1 METSMALSDKINE
14 WLEWDKNDNTKSEVK
29 KLLTA
34 GDNEKLEKL
43 LLARLEFG
51 TAGLRGR
58 MGPGY
63 SQMNDLVIIQT
74 SQGLASYI
82 RSCND
87 QSTKQGVVIGFDG
100 RHNSRRFAELA
111 SLAFLQKDI
120 PVYLYSQ
127 LCPTPFVPFAV
138 NLFGCAAGVM
148 VTASHNPKDDN
159 GYKVYWENAAQII
172 SPHDKNIQNSILNN
186 LTPWEKAWDTSSLQ
200 SYPSLQDPLSKVMK
214 EYYAKLSEGVHDRHS
229 NESSST
235 KIVYTA
241 MHGVGYTY
249 MVEAFKVAGFK
260 PFVSVKEQQDPD
272 PEFSTVDFPNPE
284 EGQSALDLAFQTAD
298 REGCTLILAND
309 PDSDRLAAAEQGPG
323 GEWHVFSGNELGA
336 LLGWW
341 TLYSYRTKNPKADM
355 SKIYM
360 LASTVSSKLLR
371 SMAKKEGFNFVETLT
386 GFKWMGNKA
395 IELEA
400 QGNTVLFAY
409 EEAIG
414 FMCGTTVVDKD
425 GISAAVRAAELV
437 AYLDQEGST
446 LLKKLNEIYTQYGYH
461 ISLNS
466 YYLCYDPVTIKTL
479 FDKLRTI
486 EGKTDSYPQSIL
498 NGKYKI
504 VGVRDLT
511 TGFDSTQPDNKAI
524 LPVSRS
530 SQMITLEFENG
541 LVTTLRTSGTEP
553 KIKYYTELCASPQ
566 QQDKEALHKIL
577 QEMVDAICNELLQP
591 SVYGLKPRPT

>member
-1 METSMALSDKINE
+1 METPMALSDKINE
-14 WLEWDKNDNTKSEVK
+14 WLEWDKNEKTRLEVK
-29 KLLTA
+29 KLMSS
-34 GDNEKLEKL
+34 GDNEKLQKL
-43 LLARLEFG
+43 LMSRMEFG

-58 MGPGY
+58 MGTGY

-74 SQGLASYI
+74 SQGLASYL

-87 QSTKQGVVIGFDG
+87 KSTTQGVVIGFDG
-100 RHNSRRFAELA
+100 RHNSRRFAELSA
-111 SLAFLQKDI
+111 VAFLQKDI
-120 PVYLYSQ
+120 PVYLYSH

-138 NLFGCAAGVM
+138 DLFGCAAGVM

-159 GYKVYWENAAQII
+159 GYKVYWGNGAQII
-172 SPHDKNIQNSILNN
+172 SPHDKNIQASILNN
-186 LTPWEKAWDTSSLQ
+186 LAPWAKAWDTNFLEKHAD
-200 SYPSLQDPLSKVMK
+200 LQDPLPKVMK
-214 EYYAKLSEGVHDRHS
+214 EYYSILSESVLDHHC

-284 EGQSALDLAFQTAD
+284 EGQSALDLALQTAD
-298 REGCTLILAND
+298 REGCSLILAND

-341 TLYSYRTKNPKADM
+341 ILHSYRKKNPTADL
-355 SKIYM
+355 SNAYM

-371 SMAKKEGFNFVETLT
+371 SMGKKEGFNFIETLT
-386 GFKWMGNKA
+386 GFKWMGNKSR
-395 IELEA
+395 ELES
-400 QGNTVLFAY
+400 QGRTVLFAY

-414 FMCGTTVVDKD
+414 FMCGTSVVDKD
-425 GISAAVRAAELV
+425 GISAAVRVAELI

-446 LLKKLNEIYTQYGYH
+446 LLKKLNDIYTEYGYH

-466 YYLCYDPVTIKTL
+466 YYLCYEPPTIKKL
-479 FDKLRTI
+479 FDQLRTI
-486 EGKTDSYPQSIL
+486 GGKTNSYPDSIL
-498 NGKYKI
+498 DGKYK
-504 VGVRDLT
+504 VVSVRDLT
-511 TGFDSTQPDNKAI
+511 TGYDTSQPGNKAI

-530 SQMITLEFENG
+530 SQMITFEFENG
-541 LVTTLRTSGTEP
+541 LVATLRTSGTEP

-566 QQDKEALHKIL
+566 QQDKEKLHKIL
-577 QEMVDAICNELLQP
+577 REMVDAICTEFLKP
-591 SVYGLKPRPT
+591 EAFGLKARPT